1 MDPFVFTA
9 VLLAAMMHASWN
21 AVVKVGLDRFS
32 SILLL
37 ALAQSAIA
45 LLLLPVFPIPAAAS
59 WPWLLA
65 SGLLHT
71 GYKLF
76 LIRAYAHGDL
86 AQVYPL
92 ARGTAPLLVA
102 LVGAF
107 LLGEAIGPWR
117 GTAICAIT
125 FGVMVM
131 SLRGGGDVGCI
142 PVKAVAYAF
151 GTAGFT
157 AAYTIVDA
165 VGARASGSAS
175 GFTLWMFVVDG
186 AGMLGVALLWR
197 GRAAFWAVAPAW
209 RSGLVAGA
217 LSLGSYWIAIWA
229 FTKAPVALV
238 ASLREASIL
247 FAMLIGVLLLGE
259 KGGQWRWTAAGL
271 IAGGIVLMRA

>member
-1 MDPFVFTA
+1 MDPLVFTA

-21 AVVKVGLDRFS
+21 AVVKLGLDRFS

-37 ALAQSAIA
+37 ALVQSAIA
-45 LLLLPVFPIPAAAS
+45 LLLLPVYPIPAAAS

-131 SLRGGGDVGCI
+131 SLRGGGDVECI
-142 PVKAVAYAF
+142 PATAVAYAL

-157 AAYTIVDA
+157 AAYTIADA

-186 AGMLGVALLWR
+186 AGCLASPCFGAGGRRSGRLPRLGAR
-197 GRAAFWAVAPAW
+197 ASSQGRSRWAPTGSRSGTSRKLPW
-209 RSGLVAGA
+209 RSSPPCEKRAFSSPCSSESWSSARKEVDGAGRPPA
-217 LSLGSYWIAIWA
+217 
-229 FTKAPVALV
+229 
-238 ASLREASIL
+238 
-247 FAMLIGVLLLGE
+247 
-259 KGGQWRWTAAGL
+259 
-271 IAGGIVLMRA
+271 